1 MIFKNQL
8 ELSLK
13 NIELLMNNEPL
24 HQKIEKSIDQIL
36 IQINKENPL
45 LVCGNGGSSADA
57 EHIVGELVGRFLKE
71 RKAINAISLSSNSA
85 TLTAWANDYSYET
98 IFSRQVEAYGKN
110 GGIFWGIST
119 SGNSKNIVLAAK
131 KAKDLGLEVIALTG
145 EGGGELAK
153 YSDILID
160 VPSRSTPRIQEMHI
174 MIYHY
179 MCQKIEDLY
188 IGKG

>member
-1 MIFKNQL
+1 
-8 ELSLK
+8 
-13 NIELLMNNEPL
+13 MNNKTFMCVAKKYEDEYDDDDEY
-24 HQKIEKSIDQIL
+24 KDEDYEYKY
-36 IQINKENPL
+36 
-45 LVCGNGGSSADA
+45 GNCEYGNCEYGNCECD
-57 EHIVGELVGRFLKE
+57 
-71 RKAINAISLSSNSA
+71 
-85 TLTAWANDYSYET
+85 DYSYET